1 MNKIVFL
8 MLIAP
13 SIAFAVEVIDAKPK
27 GCAFIEEVE
36 SMSQVSLTD
45 SKIALKEA
53 AAKVA
58 ANVIHLQESKG
69 HLVTTHDLPDMTL
82 YISKGMAYKCAKP

>member
-1 MNKIVFL
+1 

-13 SIAFAVEVIDAKPK
+13 SIAFAVELMDAKPK
-27 GCAFIEEVE
+27 DYTFIEEVE
-36 SMSQVSLTD
+36 SMSQVDLAD

-69 HLVTTHDLPDMTL
+69 HLITTHDLPDMTL